1 MKRIE
6 ELLKSG
12 GTLSELRPLLLEY
25 FQKRLQEHLED
36 LEYERQE
43 FSDVQGRNS
52 DVNDQGSHLET
63 LEGLT
68 GRMDGQI
75 AKIRMIRKVI
85 RRIEH
90 ESRWHECCK
99 CGMTILPRLLGGRP
113 TTLCIDCKEEEEQTR
128 IRTRTT
134 GTLRY
139 GYAALVV
146 E

>member
-1 MKRIE
+1 MRKVE

-12 GTLSELRPLLLEY
+12 GTLSEVRPLLLEY

-43 FSDVQGRNS
+43 FSDAQGRNS
-52 DVNDQGSHLET
+52 DVTDQGSHLET

-75 AKIRMIRKVI
+75 AKIRMIRAVI
-85 RRIEH
+85 ARIEH
-90 ESRWHECCK
+90 DSHWHECRE
-99 CGMTILPRLLGGRP
+99 CGMTILPRLLIGRP
-113 TTLCIDCKEEEEQTR
+113 TTLCIDCKEEEEKTR
-128 IRTRTT
+128 TRTRTT